1 MPSITSSTGLKSRNA
16 TKPPSPADP
25 QAVGKRTDNL
35 SVSSVRLFQLALG
48 SVLLLAGFSLLAAQ
62 GLEWLGLAPGI
73 LRALEGGALCALGTA
88 LGAVPVL
95 VIRNMPVAVADT
107 LLGFGAGVMLAAT
120 AFSLVLPGL
129 EAAAVLGL
137 SAWGAGALVS
147 FGIMLGAMALYVLDR
162 KVAGTG
168 PEALVSAPGR
178 PVIPARIWLF
188 VIAIVVHNIPEG
200 MAVGVSAGGG
210 MEGAN
215 SLAIGIALQDVP
227 EGLVI
232 ALVLAG
238 AGMSRVRAFLIGAA
252 SGLVEPV
259 FAVLC
264 GWLVTVAQLLLPLGL
279 AGAGGA
285 MLLVVTHEIIPESRS
300 NGHHKLASL
309 GLCVGFCLMMM
320 LDTALG

>member
-1 MPSITSSTGLKSRNA
+1 M
-16 TKPPSPADP
+16 
-25 QAVGKRTDNL
+25 GKRTDNL
-35 SVSSVRLFQLALG
+35 SVSSVRLFRLALG
-48 SVLLLAGFSLLAAQ
+48 TLLLLAGFSLLAARA
-62 GLEWLGLAPGI
+62 LDWLQLDSGM
-73 LRALEGGALCALGTA
+73 LRALQGGALCALGTA

-95 VIRNMPVAVADT
+95 VIRNMPVAAADT

-120 AFSLVLPGL
+120 AFSLILPGL
-129 EAAAVLGL
+129 DAAAVLGF
-137 SAWGAGALVS
+137 SAWGAGLLVS
-147 FGIMLGAMALYVLDR
+147 FGIMLGAMALYLLDR
-162 KVAGTG
+162 QVPVAS
-168 PEALVSAPGR
+168 PEALVSAPDR
-178 PVIPARIWLF
+178 PVVPARIWVF
-188 VIAIVVHNIPEG
+188 VIAIIVHNIPEG
-200 MAVGVSAGGG
+200 MAVGVSAGGH

-264 GWLVTVAQLLLPLGL
+264 GWLVTLAQMLLPLGL
-279 AGAGGA
+279 AFAGGA

-309 GLCVGFCLMMM
+309 GLCVGFCLMMVM
-320 LDTALG
+320 DTALG